1 MALSTLER
9 LNERLAETGMKQAD
23 LVRAA
28 KVSRAAVSG
37 WVNGNTKS
45 IQAVYL
51 FPVARALGVNP
62 EWLSTGK
69 GDKCPANVVQQTQGA
84 YIVQSIN
91 DKHKV
96 LMREFDKLTPKAQA
110 ALLDLLTETRGE
122 HDAGQ

>member
-1 MALSTLER
+1 MALSALER
-9 LNERLAETGMKQAD
+9 LNDRLAETGMKQAD

-37 WVNGNTKS
+37 WVSGNTKS

-62 EWLSTGK
+62 EWLATGK
-69 GDKCPANVVQQTQGA
+69 GEKFPVHIAQQTQGA

-96 LMREFDKLTPKAQA
+96 LMTAFDKLSPKAQVG
-110 ALLDLLTETRGE
+110 LLDLLTGISGDGNAEK
-122 HDAGQ
+122 

>member
-51 FPVARALGVNP
+51 FPVARALG
-62 EWLSTGK
+62 
-69 GDKCPANVVQQTQGA
+69 DKCPANVVQQTQGA

>member
-1 MALSTLER
+1 MLV
-9 LNERLAETGMKQAD
+9 ETGIKQVELA
-23 LVRAA
+23 RAA
-28 KVSRAAVSG
+28 KVSTAAVSG

-62 EWLSTGK
+62 EWLGTGK
-69 GDKCPANVVQQTQGA
+69 GDKYPANVVQGA